1 MSELESIRE
10 GSAGDEDDGD
20 KENGDSEV
28 CGLEPLADREI
39 EMAIQ
44 IAREIESGRWGVI
57 SGGAVAI
64 GASRAHYEDLV
75 KCKGGAAEEAQKE
88 GHHTICADM
97 ARCGSAAVNVAT
109 RLGGEGS
116 ISGEAADEAAD
127 RGEADH
133 RLD

>member
-20 KENGDSEV
+20 GDSEV
-28 CGLEPLADREI
+28 CGLEPLADREM

-75 KCKGGAAEEAQKE
+75 NCKGGAAEEAQKE
-88 GHHTICADM
+88 GHQTICVGM

-109 RLGGEGS
+109 RLGGEGN